1 MDVAQETVE
10 VTLEELRAFDAAHNI
25 HPQLA
30 PTPETRP
37 TMMVTGRGARLY
49 DSTGTEYLDATGGLW
64 LAQVGHGRR
73 ELAEAAREQ
82 MERLE
87 FFASF
92 WDFTNEPAARLT
104 KRLLELATPGMG
116 YVYYTAGG
124 GESNEI
130 AIMMARLYHHR
141 RGEHGRHV
149 ILSRQSAYHGVTYG
163 ARAATGLDVF
173 HVGVGPLPEGF
184 VHLTAPHPYRVESCT
199 DTCVSELEETI
210 ERIGAGRIAA
220 MIGEPVM
227 GVGGMVVPPDDYW
240 PRVRDVLRRHGILL
254 ILDEVVTA
262 YGRTGTWFGA
272 EQWGLEPDFLST
284 AKGLTSG
291 YIPLGAVIVR
301 DTVGDVIVSEDGFV
315 SGFTYTGHPTAC
327 AVALRNLELI
337 DSEGLLENA
346 REMGAYLLEGLRSL
360 LELPVVGDVRGL
372 GLMLGIELVTDKATK
387 EPALELG
394 KQLGERFFRETG
406 VIVRTIGS
414 TLIFSPPLVFTRDD
428 CDEVIGAVRSMLER
442 CDVDETLRPA

>member
-1 MDVAQETVE
+1 MAIAQE
-10 VTLEELRAFDAAHNI
+10 TLEELRAFDGAHNI

-37 TMMVTGRGARLY
+37 TMMVNGRGARLV
-49 DSTGTEYLDATGGLW
+49 DSTGAEYLDATGGLW
-64 LAQVGHGRR
+64 LAQVGHGRK
-73 ELAEAAREQ
+73 ELAEAARDQ

-116 YVYYTAGG
+116 YVYFTTGG

-130 AIMMARLYHHR
+130 AMMMARLYHHR
-141 RGEHGRHV
+141 RGEHDRYV
-149 ILSRQSAYHGVTYG
+149 ILSRKNGYHGITYG

-173 HVGVGPLPEGF
+173 HEGVGPLPEGF
-184 VHLTAPHPYRVESCT
+184 VHLTAPHPYRVERCT

-210 ERIGAGRIAA
+210 ERVGAGRIAA

-240 PRVRDVLRRHGILL
+240 PRIHEVLSRHGILL

-272 EQWGLEPDFLST
+272 EQWGIEPDFLST

-291 YIPLGAVIVR
+291 YFPLGAVIVR
-301 DTVGDVIVSEDGFV
+301 DSVGDVVVSDDGFV

-337 DSEGLLENA
+337 ESEGLLDNA
-346 REMGAYLLEGLRSL
+346 REMGAYLLEGFRSL

-372 GLMLGIELVTDKATK
+372 GLMLGIELVSDKATK
-387 EPALELG
+387 EPALDLG
-394 KQLGERFFRETG
+394 KEIGERFFRETG

-414 TLIFSPPLVFTRDD
+414 TLIFSPPLVFTRED
-428 CDEVIGAVRSMLER
+428 CDAVVTAVRSMLER
-442 CDVDETLRPA
+442 CDVDGTLRAA